1 MSTYLSTAF
10 LNALVSVYS
19 QLTASCKLT
28 YIWFLTWIK
37 YILASNLEF
46 LSLLFRRKNI
56 KVRGKKTWLFRG
68 ADVKE
73 TSLSNHVI
81 KSKSIRGKLECQS
94 RGRSTLFKLGKK
106 ILIPAA
112 SISYRVFSYI
122 TSSALRL

>member
-1 MSTYLSTAF
+1 M
-10 LNALVSVYS
+10 
-19 QLTASCKLT
+19 
-28 YIWFLTWIK
+28 
-37 YILASNLEF
+37 
-46 LSLLFRRKNI
+46 
-56 KVRGKKTWLFRG
+56 TWLFSG